1 MPKVVITF
9 DPEHHDYYV
18 EEVQK
23 GVNYNP
29 EYQAIMDM
37 KASHF
42 RNILRNAK
50 RYENDLETLR
60 TFFIQSQMSGR
71 EFREQ

>member
-18 EEVQK
+18 EPAVK
-23 GVNYNP
+23 GMEYNP
-29 EYQAIMDM
+29 EYQAVMDM

-50 RYENDLETLR
+50 RYENDLATLR
-60 TFFIQSQMSGR
+60 RFFIRSQMYGR